1 MLCAGLIQRRVRI
14 RSPQMKLKRRWNERT
29 RLILTLELA
38 VVLPAAALVILSA
51 LHLKQVQREHGFEAA
66 IQREFGQIL
75 AISEKQINHRAYELV
90 DDARN
95 DFPGIHE
102 ACSHTLDQVLAARP
116 YLAHVFLFDPE
127 RGLVFRSQPHRLNK
141 DEQFRAES

>member
-1 MLCAGLIQRRVRI
+1 
-14 RSPQMKLKRRWNERT
+14 MKLKRRWNERT

-51 LHLKQVQREHGFEAA
+51 LHLKSVQREHGFEAA

-75 AISEKQINHRAYELV
+75 AISEKQINHRAYELA

-95 DFPGIHE
+95 DF
-102 ACSHTLDQVLAARP
+102 ADCA
-116 YLAHVFLFDPE
+116 
-127 RGLVFRSQPHRLNK
+127 
-141 DEQFRAES
+141 

>member
-1 MLCAGLIQRRVRI
+1 
-14 RSPQMKLKRRWNERT
+14 MKLKRRWNERT

-95 DFPGIHE
+95 EFPAVPRRVRGILQH
-102 ACSHTLDQVLAARP
+102 D
-116 YLAHVFLFDPE
+116 
-127 RGLVFRSQPHRLNK
+127 
-141 DEQFRAES
+141 AEVV